1 MSDHNELIHHL
12 YHDKD
17 FNCAITTLLCL
28 GKEFGM
34 EINQQVLD
42 SAICLN
48 GGGRFRAQCGL
59 VEGALMFIGIY
70 ATQRGMKK
78 KDMMK
83 IAYGFCD
90 GFSTRFNS
98 LLCRDLRPG
107 GFQKT
112 DPKHMC
118 EPLTQDTVAFTV
130 DYLKQYF
137 TQG

>member
-17 FNCAITTLLCL
+17 FNCAITTLICL
-28 GKEFGM
+28 GKEFGVD
-34 EINQQVLD
+34 IDQQVLD
-42 SAICLN
+42 SAICMN

-59 VEGALMFIGIY
+59 VEGVLMFIGIY

-83 IAYGFCD
+83 IAYGFCEN
-90 GFSTRFNS
+90 FQNRFGS

-112 DPKHMC
+112 DPKHLC
-118 EPLTQDTVAFTV
+118 EPLTLDTVPFSI
-130 DYLKQYF
+130 DYLKQHF

>member
-17 FNCAITTLLCL
+17 FNCAITTLICL
-28 GKEFGM
+28 GKEFGVDTD
-34 EINQQVLD
+34 QQVLD
-42 SAICLN
+42 SAICMN

-59 VEGALMFIGIY
+59 VEGVLMFIGIY

-83 IAYGFCD
+83 IAYGFCEN
-90 GFSTRFNS
+90 FQNRFGS

-112 DPKHMC
+112 DPKHLC
-118 EPLTQDTVAFTV
+118 EPLTLDTVPFSI
-130 DYLKQYF
+130 DYLKQHF

>member
-28 GKEFGM
+28 GQEFGV

-83 IAYGFCD
+83 
-90 GFSTRFNS
+90 T
-98 LLCRDLRPG
+98 
-107 GFQKT
+107 K
-112 DPKHMC
+112 
-118 EPLTQDTVAFTV
+118 
-130 DYLKQYF
+130 
-137 TQG
+137 

>member
-28 GKEFGM
+28 GKEFSV

-78 KDMMK
+78 RDAMK
-83 IAYGFCD
+83 ISYGFCES
-90 GFSTRFNS
+90 FSARFNS

-107 GFQKT
+107 GFQRS
-112 DPKHMC
+112 DPKHLC
-118 EPLTQDTVAFTV
+118 EPLTQNTVAFTV
-130 DYLKQYF
+130 DYLRQHF

>member
-12 YHDKD
+12 SHDKD

-28 GKEFGM
+28 GKEFGV

-83 IAYGFCD
+83 IAYGFCE
-90 GFSTRFNS
+90 GFSARFSS

-118 EPLTQDTVAFTV
+118 EPLTLDTVAFTV
-130 DYLKQYF
+130 DYLKQYVP
-137 TQG
+137 QG

>member
-17 FNCAITTLLCL
+17 YNCAITTLICL
-28 GKEFGM
+28 GKEFGV
-34 EINQQVLD
+34 EIDQQVLD

-48 GGGRFRAQCGL
+48 GGGRFRSQCGL

-70 ATQRGMKK
+70 ATALGMKK

-83 IAYGFCD
+83 IAYGFCE
-90 GFSTRFNS
+90 GFTARFGS

-107 GFQKT
+107 GFQKD

-118 EPLTQDTVAFTV
+118 EPLTQRTVAYAV
-130 DYLKQYF
+130 DYLKQHF
-137 TQG
+137 SQN

>member
-1 MSDHNELIHHL
+1 MTDLNELIHSL

-17 FNCAITTLLCL
+17 HNCAITTLICL
-28 GKEFGM
+28 GQEFGV

-42 SAICLN
+42 AAIVMN
-48 GGGRFRAQCGL
+48 GAGRFRAQCGL
-59 VEGALMFIGIY
+59 VEGVLMFIGICG
-70 ATQRGMKK
+70 TERKMKN

-83 IAYGFCD
+83 IAYGFAD
-90 GFSTRFNS
+90 AFTTRFGS

-118 EPLTQDTVAFTV
+118 EPLTLETIPFAIE
-130 DYLKQYF
+130 YLKKYF
-137 TQG
+137 